1 MDSEVEEHVL
11 ALGAPGVFVPS
22 FKHVSLHAA
31 PLPLCTAISAKQG
44 TGMPQFSLER
54 ASHCA

>member
-22 FKHVSLHAA
+22 FKHVSLHAE
-31 PLPLCTAISAKQG
+31 PLPLCTATSAKQG
-44 TGMPQFSLER
+44 AGMPQFSL
-54 ASHCA
+54 